1 MSFIPPLET
10 LYNKVI
16 KIKICST
23 FPSLGFSNTPERR
36 RADTTEESK
45 ITQISVNLL
54 HPCHRCS
61 NIQNIRL
68 RNRLSCCLEFDL
80 NG

>member
-45 ITQISVNLL
+45 IHKDQCKSVT
-54 HPCHRCS
+54 S
-61 NIQNIRL
+61 V
-68 RNRLSCCLEFDL
+68 SSVF
-80 NG
+80 

>member
-10 LYNKVI
+10 LDNKV
-16 KIKICST
+16 IKICST

-45 ITQISVNLL
+45 IHKDQCKSVT
-54 HPCHRCS
+54 S
-61 NIQNIRL
+61 V
-68 RNRLSCCLEFDL
+68 SSVF
-80 NG
+80 